1 MTPAPVC
8 RDLIGLGLLYQ
19 LWAYISD
26 IPLTFCPFL
35 RDFGVLSPQDHQA
48 RGKPMIQHVN
58 DMIERTH
65 RLTGIPR
72 EEVVRRGLIRKEI
85 PMYTIGGGA
94 VMGGLAAQDEYQPQ

>member
-1 MTPAPVC
+1 
-8 RDLIGLGLLYQ
+8 LFGLGLLYQ